1 MSGAIE
7 DEIRKIVGELLS
19 LDPAVVDASTP
30 FDEFGMS
37 STMRVRLLATVETR
51 FDVLVDTDEVDRL
64 VDLRGAAA
72 VVSEALARRQAEPG

>member
-1 MSGAIE
+1 VTGAIE
-7 DEIRKIVGELLS
+7 NEIRKIVCDLLS
-19 LDPAVVDASTP
+19 LDSALVDSSTP

-51 FDVLVDTDEVDRL
+51 FDVLVDIDEMHRL

-72 VVSEALARRQAEPG
+72 VVSEALARRRAEPG